1 MAQLVTFDAPTE
13 RLVRFVE
20 DTPPAEIVAATY
32 RELKSGASPREML
45 MAAGLAVSRSTE
57 LPNQHHGGPVHP
69 VSGLHAL
76 SQIGERLDGATA
88 YLPAIQSVALANKH
102 VHSPAMGPGVM
113 AALAVD
119 GLAEKSLAELLAG
132 FEQALEK
139 RVAPTAERHLLALLA
154 VARPDDIMEVL
165 LRVALPRN
173 ALDDHYFLYAV
184 YTFRALDSLG
194 WDHADVLLRPP
205 LRFLARHPNLEHEDT
220 MRGGIIED
228 GVGLYRDYAALE
240 RLADDRILAKGEPRF
255 ETGEGESDAIDTLA
269 EKVAMI
275 DTISAIAEPVA
286 DAMAEGLSVMGAL
299 EALSFGGAR
308 RFLRSQSGNPFDV
321 HFHTGVN
328 ARRYLLSLPGLRLRT
343 KILALLSWGLG
354 YEVRHLDRMM
364 AWPVGVAPEKIAA
377 LPERGEGELLD
388 AITESVVAQPGFD
401 LDALT
406 GSIAD
411 LITPASVQDTI
422 ALAQQY
428 AARGYDPER
437 FFARMAELA
446 CRDDQ
451 SEMHAYKLQQAT
463 YEEYH
468 ATREPHRW
476 VHLVSAAKHVA
487 GIAPL
492 RPQTVYPRARALIKA

>member
-1 MAQLVTFDAPTE
+1 MAQLVAFDPPME

-32 RELKSGASPREML
+32 RELESGAAPRALL

-57 LPNQHHGGPVHP
+57 LPNQHHGGPVHA
-69 VSGLHAL
+69 VSGLHAI
-76 SQIGERLDGATA
+76 SQLGARLDGVKAF
-88 YLPAIQSVALANKH
+88 LPAIQSVALANKH
-102 VHSPAMGPGVM
+102 VHSPDMGPGAM
-113 AALAVD
+113 AALAGD
-119 GLAEKSLAELLAG
+119 GLAGKSLAELLAG
-132 FEQALEK
+132 FEQALENRIAP
-139 RVAPTAERHLLALLA
+139 RVERHLLALLPI
-154 VARPDDIMEVL
+154 ARPDDIMEVL

-173 ALDDHYFLYAV
+173 ALDDHYFLYTV
-184 YTFRALDSLG
+184 YAFRALDSLG

-205 LRFLARHPNLEHEDT
+205 VRFLARHPNLEHEDT
-220 MRGGIIED
+220 AHGAIIED
-228 GVGLYRDYAALE
+228 GVGLYHDYAALE
-240 RLADDRILAKGEPRF
+240 RLADNRILAQGEPRF
-255 ETGEGESDAIDTLA
+255 DTGEGESDAIDALA
-269 EKVAMI
+269 TIVAMI
-275 DTISAIAEPVA
+275 DTISAIADPVA
-286 DAMAEGLSVMGAL
+286 DAMAGGLSVMGTL
-299 EALSFGGAR
+299 EALSIGGAR

-364 AWPVGVAPEKIAA
+364 AWPVGAAPETIAA
-377 LPERGEGELLD
+377 LPERDANELLD
-388 AITESVVAQPGFD
+388 AITESVIEQPECD
-401 LDALT
+401 LGALT

-411 LITPASVQDTI
+411 LIAPASVRDTI

-428 AARGYDPER
+428 AERGYDPEP
-437 FFARMAELA
+437 FFARMAEFA

-451 SEMHAYKLQQAT
+451 SEMHAYKLQQAA

-468 ATREPHRW
+468 ATREPYRW
-476 VHLVSAAKHVA
+476 VHLVSAAMHAA

-492 RPQTVYPRARALIKA
+492 RPQTVYPCAHALIDA